1 MVTTPAERAVRP
13 PAVPADRSPSRLRTL
28 DLLRFAGAVGVVL
41 YHFTSRWSTVW
52 GRQPGEVFPVLGHVS
67 AYFALAPEMFFV
79 LSGFVILWT
88 AWGRSVPQV
97 LASRLARI
105 FPTYWAALALT
116 SVLLLVLWPEG
127 KRVSPGEVAVNAT
140 LLQEPLGVRHVDGV
154 YWTLWAELRFYL
166 LVAVLVGIGLT
177 RRRVLAF
184 AAAWPL
190 AAEVAQRAGWEVAC
204 EVLVAPYAPFFA
216 GGMALFL
223 VWRHGHSWRAW
234 GVVAL
239 CAALG
244 AQGAGWAKVATLD
257 QVTVFT
263 VSPVLVVLATLACF
277 GAVAAATL
285 TPLARL
291 DRPWMSRLGELTY
304 PVYLV
309 HLFWGW
315 WVISLL
321 APVLPPGLTLAA
333 AVVAVLALALVVHHG
348 VEARV
353 HARVRRSLERHLT
366 EVAAILALLRS
377 DRAQPSPPTVE
388 PGVRVPVATDVQ
400 KAGVCAGSS
409 WTVEPTPPG
418 R

>member
-1 MVTTPAERAVRP
+1 MVTTPAVRTAGRR
-13 PAVPADRSPSRLRTL
+13 AVPADRSPSRLRTL
-28 DLLRFAGAVGVVL
+28 DLLRFAGAIGVLL

-52 GRQPGEVFPVLGHVS
+52 GRQPGDVFPVLGHVS
-67 AYFALAPEMFFV
+67 TYFALAPEMFFV

-97 LASRLARI
+97 LASRLARV

-116 SVLLLVLWPEG
+116 SVLLLVVWPEG
-127 KRVSPGEVAVNAT
+127 KRISPGEVAVNAT

-184 AAAWPL
+184 AAAWPV
-190 AAEVAQRAGWEVAC
+190 AAEVAQRAGWEQAR

-244 AQGAGWAKVATLD
+244 VQGAGWATVATLD
-257 QVTVFT
+257 QVTVFR

-277 GAVAAATL
+277 GLVAAATL

-321 APVLPPGLTLAA
+321 APVLSPGLTLAVA
-333 AVVAVLALALVVHHG
+333 LAVVLALALLVLHG
-348 VEARV
+348 VERRA
-353 HARVRRSLERHLT
+353 HGPVRRALERHLT
-366 EVAAILALLRS
+366 EIARLLTPPGR
-377 DRAQPSPPTVE
+377 DRRQPSPPTVE
-388 PGVRVPVATDVQ
+388 PGVSVPVATEVQ
-400 KAGVCAGSS
+400 KAGVWAGSS